1 MIMLGIE
8 KDTLLMMYH
17 TMVRIRLF
25 EQRIMELFQQGRLPG
40 FLHVSIGQEAVPTG
54 VCAHLRT
61 TDYISSTH
69 RGHGDVIAKGARL
82 DRMMAELYGKT
93 TGYCK
98 GKGGSMHI
106 ADLELGILGANGIV
120 GAGIPIATGT
130 ALAFKMRRTDQVAVC
145 FFGDGGTNTGAF
157 HEGLNLA
164 SVWNLPV
171 VFVCENN
178 QFAESTPQ
186 RVHQKIKDV
195 AVRAVAYDIPGE
207 IVDGMDV
214 LEVYRVAGEAIARAR
229 AGGGPTL
236 VECKTY
242 RFHGHYVGDPG
253 TAYRQPEEVE
263 EWKQRDP
270 IPLFARRL
278 VAEGQ
283 VTEAEI
289 TALDDAVQREI
300 EEAIRFAEAS
310 PEPDLEDALHD
321 IYA

>member
-1 MIMLGIE
+1 MLRID
-8 KDTLLMMYH
+8 KDTALKMYH
-17 TMVRIRLF
+17 TMVRIRMF

-54 VCAHLRT
+54 VCAHLRPN
-61 TDYISSTH
+61 DYISSTH

-82 DRMMAELYGKT
+82 DRMMAELYGKK

-145 FFGDGGTNTGAF
+145 FFGDGGSNTGAF

-186 RVHQKIKDV
+186 RVHQKIKDI

-207 IVDGMDV
+207 TVDGMDV

-229 AGGGPTL
+229 AGGGPAL

-242 RFHGHYVGDPG
+242 RFYGHYVGDPG
-253 TAYRQPEEVE
+253 TAYRRPEDVE
-263 EWKQRDP
+263 EWRQRDP
-270 IPLFARRL
+270 IPAFARRL
-278 VAEGQ
+278 VAEG
-283 VTEAEI
+283 VATEAEI
-289 TALDDAVQREI
+289 ESIDGAVRREV
-300 EEAIRFAEAS
+300 EEAIQFAEAS
-310 PEPDLEDALHD
+310 PEPDLEDALQD

>member
-1 MIMLGIE
+1 MLHID
-8 KDTLLMMYH
+8 KNTALQMYQ

-25 EQRIMELFQQGRLPG
+25 EQRIMELFQEGRLPG

-61 TDYISSTH
+61 NDYISSTH

-82 DRMMAELYGKT
+82 DRMMAELYGKK

-130 ALAFKMRRTDQVAVC
+130 ALAFKMRHTDQVAVC
-145 FFGDGGTNTGAF
+145 FFGDGGSNTGAF

-207 IVDGMDV
+207 TVDGMDV
-214 LEVYRVAGEAIARAR
+214 LEVHRAAGEAIARAR
-229 AGGGPTL
+229 AGAGPTL
-236 VECKTY
+236 LECKTY
-242 RFHGHYVGDPG
+242 RFQGHYVGDPG
-253 TAYRQPEEVE
+253 TAYRPAQEVE

-270 IPLFARRL
+270 IPTFAQRV
-278 VAEGQ
+278 VAEG
-283 VTEAEI
+283 VFTAAELQ
-289 TALDDAVQREI
+289 ALDAAVQDEL
-300 EEAIRFAEAS
+300 EDAIQFAEAS
-310 PEPDLEDALHD
+310 PEPDLEDALQD

>member
-1 MIMLGIE
+1 MDIE
-8 KDTLLMMYH
+8 RATLHTMYH

-54 VCAHLRT
+54 VCAHLRPN
-61 TDYISSTH
+61 DYISSTH

-82 DRMMAELYGKT
+82 DRMMAELYGKK

-145 FFGDGGTNTGAF
+145 FFGDGGANTGAF

-164 SVWNLPV
+164 SVWHLPV
-171 VFVCENN
+171 VFVCQNN
-178 QFAESTPQ
+178 QYAESTPQ
-186 RVHQKIKDV
+186 RVHQKIKDI

-207 IVDGMDV
+207 TVDGMDV

-229 AGGGPTL
+229 GGGGPTL
-236 VECKTY
+236 IECKTY
-242 RFHGHYVGDPG
+242 RFYGHYVGDPG
-253 TAYRQPEEVE
+253 TAYRRPEEVE

-270 IPLFARRL
+270 IVAFRRRL
-278 VAEGQ
+278 LAEGMA
-283 VTEAEI
+283 TEAEL
-289 TALDDAVQREI
+289 TAIDAAVQGEL
-300 EEAIRFAEAS
+300 EAAIRFAEAS
-310 PEPDLEDALHD
+310 PEPDPEDALQD

>member
-1 MIMLGIE
+1 
-8 KDTLLMMYH
+8 
-17 TMVRIRLF
+17 
-25 EQRIMELFQQGRLPG
+25 
-40 FLHVSIGQEAVPTG
+40 
-54 VCAHLRT
+54 
-61 TDYISSTH
+61 
-69 RGHGDVIAKGARL
+69 
-82 DRMMAELYGKT
+82 MMAELYGKK

-130 ALAFKMRRTDQVAVC
+130 ALAFKMRHTDQVAVC
-145 FFGDGGTNTGAF
+145 FFGDGGSNTGAF

-186 RVHQKIKDV
+186 RVHQKIKDI
-195 AVRAVAYDIPGE
+195 AVRAMAYDIPGE
-207 IVDGMDV
+207 TVDGMDV
-214 LEVYRVAGEAIARAR
+214 LEVHHAAGEAIARAR

-236 VECKTY
+236 LECKTY
-242 RFHGHYVGDPG
+242 RFQGHYVGDPG
-253 TAYRQPEEVE
+253 TAYRLPQEVE

-270 IPLFARRL
+270 IPTFAHRV
-278 VAEGQ
+278 VAEGL
-283 VTEAEI
+283 TTAAELQAI
-289 TALDDAVQREI
+289 DAAVQREL
-300 EEAIRFAEAS
+300 EDAIQFAEAS
-310 PEPDLEDALHD
+310 PEPDLEDALQD

>member
-1 MIMLGIE
+1 MLRVE
-8 KDTLLMMYH
+8 KETAQKLYY
-17 TMVRIRLF
+17 TMVRIRRF
-25 EQRIMELFQQGRLPG
+25 EERVMQLFQEGRLPG
-40 FLHVSIGQEAVPTG
+40 FLHVSIGQEAVPSG
-54 VCAHLRT
+54 VCAHLRQN
-61 TDYISSTH
+61 DYISSTH
-69 RGHGDVIAKGARL
+69 RGHGHVIAKGARL

-106 ADLELGILGANGIV
+106 ADLDLGILGANGIV
-120 GAGIPIATGT
+120 GAGIPIAAGT
-130 ALAFKMRRTDQVAVC
+130 ALAFRMRRTDQVVAC
-145 FFGDGGTNTGAF
+145 FFGDGGANTGAF

-186 RVHQKIKDV
+186 RVHQKIKDIS
-195 AVRAVAYDIPGE
+195 VRALAYDIPGE
-207 IVDGMDV
+207 TVDGMDV

-242 RFHGHYVGDPG
+242 RFYGHYVGDPG
-253 TAYRQPEEVE
+253 TAYRTPEEVE

-270 IPLFARRL
+270 IPTFAQRL
-278 VAEGQ
+278 LAEGAA
-283 VTEAEI
+283 TEADLQGARE
-289 TALDDAVQREI
+289 AVQREL
-300 EEAIRFAEAS
+300 EEAIQFAEAS
-310 PEPDLEDALHD
+310 PDPDVRDALED
-321 IYA
+321 IYV

>member
-1 MIMLGIE
+1 MLCIDD
-8 KDTLLMMYH
+8 DTLYKLYH
-17 TMVRIRLF
+17 TMLRIRLF

-54 VCAHLRT
+54 VCAHLRAN
-61 TDYISSTH
+61 DYISSTH

-82 DRMMAELYGKT
+82 DRMMAELYGKK

-145 FFGDGGTNTGAF
+145 FFGDGASNTGAF

-171 VFVCENN
+171 VFVCQNN
-178 QFAESTPQ
+178 QYAESTPQ
-186 RVHQKIKDV
+186 RVHQKIKDI

-207 IVDGMDV
+207 TVDGMDV

-236 VECKTY
+236 IECKTY
-242 RFHGHYVGDPG
+242 RFYGHYVGDPG
-253 TAYRQPEEVE
+253 TAYRRPEEVE
-263 EWKQRDP
+263 EWRRRDP
-270 IPLFARRL
+270 IASLARRL
-278 VAEGQ
+278 LAEGKA
-283 VTEAEI
+283 TEAKLQAIE
-289 TALDDAVQREI
+289 AAVQREL

-310 PEPDLEDALHD
+310 PEPDPEEALQD
-321 IYA
+321 VYV

>member
-1 MIMLGIE
+1 MLRID
-8 KDTLLMMYH
+8 KDTALKMYH
-17 TMVRIRLF
+17 TMVRIRMF
-25 EQRIMELFQQGRLPG
+25 EQRIMELFQRGQLPG

-54 VCAHLRT
+54 VCAHLRPN
-61 TDYISSTH
+61 DYISSTH

-82 DRMMAELYGKT
+82 DRMMAELYGKK

-145 FFGDGGTNTGAF
+145 FFGDGSSNTGAF

-186 RVHQKIKDV
+186 RIHQKIKDI

-214 LEVYRVAGEAIARAR
+214 LEVHRVAGEAIARAR

-242 RFHGHYVGDPG
+242 RFQGHYVGDPG
-253 TAYRQPEEVE
+253 TAYRRPEEVD

-270 IPLFARRL
+270 IPTFAQRL
-278 VAEGQ
+278 MAEGDVAE
-283 VTEAEI
+283 VEI
-289 TALDDAVQREI
+289 SAVHAAVEQEI

-310 PEPDLEDALHD
+310 PEPDLEEALQD
-321 IYA
+321 VYA

>member
-1 MIMLGIE
+1 MLRIG
-8 KDTLLMMYH
+8 KDTALKMYQ
-17 TMVRIRLF
+17 TMVRIRMF

-54 VCAHLRT
+54 VCTHLRPN
-61 TDYISSTH
+61 DYISSTH

-82 DRMMAELYGKT
+82 DRMMAELYGKK

-145 FFGDGGTNTGAF
+145 FFGDGGSNTGAF

-186 RVHQKIKDV
+186 RVHQKIKDI

-207 IVDGMDV
+207 TVDGMDV

-229 AGGGPTL
+229 AGGGPAL

-242 RFHGHYVGDPG
+242 RFYGHYVGDPG
-253 TAYRQPEEVE
+253 TAYRRPEDIE
-263 EWKQRDP
+263 EWRQRDP
-270 IPLFARRL
+270 IPAFARRL
-278 VAEGQ
+278 AAEDIA
-283 VTEAEI
+283 TEVEI
-289 TALDDAVQREI
+289 KALDDAVQREV
-300 EEAIRFAEAS
+300 EEAIQFAEAS
-310 PEPDLEDALHD
+310 PEPDLEDALQD

>member
-1 MIMLGIE
+1 
-8 KDTLLMMYH
+8 
-17 TMVRIRLF
+17 
-25 EQRIMELFQQGRLPG
+25 
-40 FLHVSIGQEAVPTG
+40 
-54 VCAHLRT
+54 
-61 TDYISSTH
+61 
-69 RGHGDVIAKGARL
+69 
-82 DRMMAELYGKT
+82 
-93 TGYCK
+93 
-98 GKGGSMHI
+98 MHI

-145 FFGDGGTNTGAF
+145 FFGDGGSNTGAF

-186 RVHQKIKDV
+186 RVHQKIKDI
-195 AVRAVAYDIPGE
+195 AVRSVAYDIPGE
-207 IVDGMDV
+207 TVDGMDV
-214 LEVYRVAGEAIARAR
+214 LEVHRVVGEAVARAR

-242 RFHGHYVGDPG
+242 RFYGHYVGDPG
-253 TAYRQPEEVE
+253 TAYRRPEEIE

-270 IPLFARRL
+270 IPSFARRL
-278 VAEGQ
+278 VAEGMT
-283 VTEAEI
+283 TEAELQAI
-289 TALDDAVQREI
+289 EAAVQREL
-300 EEAIRFAEAS
+300 EDAIQFAEAS
-310 PEPDLEDALHD
+310 PDPDLEEALED

>member
-1 MIMLGIE
+1 MLRID
-8 KDTLLMMYH
+8 KDTALHMYH
-17 TMVRIRLF
+17 TMVRIRMF
-25 EQRIMELFQQGRLPG
+25 EQRIMELFQQGQLPG

-54 VCAHLRT
+54 VCAHLRDR
-61 TDYISSTH
+61 DYISSTH

-82 DRMMAELYGKT
+82 DRMMAELYGKK

-130 ALAFKMRRTDQVAVC
+130 ALAFHMRRTDQVAVC
-145 FFGDGGTNTGAF
+145 FFGDGSTNTGAF

-186 RVHQKIKDV
+186 RVHQKIKDIS
-195 AVRAVAYDIPGE
+195 VRAVAYDIPGE
-207 IVDGMDV
+207 TVDGMDV
-214 LEVYRVAGEAIARAR
+214 LEVHRVAGEAIARAR
-229 AGGGPTL
+229 AGGGPSL

-253 TAYRQPEEVE
+253 TAYRRPEDVE
-263 EWKQRDP
+263 EWRQRDP
-270 IPLFARRL
+270 IPTFARRL
-278 VAEGQ
+278 IAEGAA
-283 VTEAEI
+283 TEGEM
-289 TALDDAVQREI
+289 TALDEAVRREL

-310 PEPDLEDALHD
+310 PEPDLEEALQD

>member
-1 MIMLGIE
+1 MLGIE

-263 EWKQRDP
+263 EWRQRDP
-270 IPLFARRL
+270 IPAFARRL

-289 TALDDAVQREI
+289 TALDDAVQQEI

-310 PEPDLEDALHD
+310 PEPDLEDALQD

>member
-1 MIMLGIE
+1 
-8 KDTLLMMYH
+8 MMDIDKATAHRMYD

-25 EQRIMELFQQGRLPG
+25 EQRITELFQQGRLPG

-54 VCAHLRT
+54 VCAHLRSN
-61 TDYISSTH
+61 DYISSTH

-82 DRMMAELYGKT
+82 DRMMAELYGKK

-145 FFGDGGTNTGAF
+145 FFGDGGANTGAF
-157 HEGLNLA
+157 HEGLNIA

-171 VFVCENN
+171 VFVCQNN
-178 QFAESTPQ
+178 QYAESTPQ
-186 RVHQKIKDV
+186 RVHQKIKDI
-195 AVRAVAYDIPGE
+195 AVRAMAYDVPGE
-207 IVDGMDV
+207 TVDGMDI
-214 LEVYRVAGEAIARAR
+214 LEVYRVAGEAIMRAR

-236 VECKTY
+236 IECKTY
-242 RFHGHYVGDPG
+242 RFYGHYVGDPG
-253 TAYRQPEEVE
+253 TAYRRLEEVE

-270 IPLFARRL
+270 ILGFRRRL
-278 VAEGQ
+278 LAEDMA
-283 VTEAEI
+283 TEAQLTSIDE
-289 TALDDAVQREI
+289 AVRREL
-300 EEAIRFAEAS
+300 EEAIQFAEAS
-310 PEPDLEDALHD
+310 PEPDLEDALQD

>member
-1 MIMLGIE
+1 MLRVDKEI
-8 KDTLLMMYH
+8 LQQIYQ
-17 TMVRIRLF
+17 TMVRIRMF
-25 EQRIMELFQQGRLPG
+25 EERIMGLFQQGRLPG
-40 FLHVSIGQEAVPTG
+40 FLHVSIGQEAVPSA
-54 VCAHLRT
+54 VCAHLRVN
-61 TDYISSTH
+61 DYISSTH

-82 DRMMAELYGKT
+82 DRMMAELYGKK

-106 ADLELGILGANGIV
+106 ADLDLGILGANGIV

-130 ALAFKMRRTDQVAVC
+130 ALAFKMRRTDQVVVC
-145 FFGDGGTNTGAF
+145 FFGDGGANTGAF

-171 VFVCENN
+171 VFVCQNN
-178 QFAESTPQ
+178 QYAESTPQ
-186 RVHQKIKDV
+186 RIHQKIKDIS
-195 AVRAVAYDIPGE
+195 VRALAYDIPGE
-207 IVDGMDV
+207 TVDGMDV

-253 TAYRQPEEVE
+253 TAYRRPEEVE

-270 IPLFARRL
+270 IATLARRL
-278 VAEGQ
+278 LAEGVATQ
-283 VTEAEI
+283 AELEAVHQ
-289 TALDDAVQREI
+289 AVQHEL
-300 EEAIRFAEAS
+300 EEAIKFAEAS
-310 PEPDLEDALHD
+310 PEPDVMEALED
-321 IYA
+321 IYV

>member
-1 MIMLGIE
+1 MLGIDKE
-8 KDTLLMMYH
+8 TSFKMYQ

-25 EQRIMELFQQGRLPG
+25 EQRVMELFQQGRLPG

-54 VCAHLRT
+54 VCAHLRAN
-61 TDYISSTH
+61 DYISSTH

-82 DRMMAELYGKT
+82 DRMMAELYGKK

-145 FFGDGGTNTGAF
+145 FFGDGGSNTGAF

-186 RVHQKIKDV
+186 RVHQKIKDI

-207 IVDGMDV
+207 TVDGMDV
-214 LEVYRVAGEAIARAR
+214 LEVYRVASEAIARAR

-242 RFHGHYVGDPG
+242 RFYGHYVGDPG
-253 TAYRQPEEVE
+253 TAYRRPEEVE
-263 EWKQRDP
+263 EWRQRDP
-270 IPLFARRL
+270 ISVFAGRL
-278 VAEGQ
+278 TAEAMM
-283 VTEAEI
+283 TAAELQAI
-289 TALDDAVQREI
+289 DEAVQRELEDAI
-300 EEAIRFAEAS
+300 EFAEAS
-310 PEPDLEDALHD
+310 PDPDLEDALQD

>member
-1 MIMLGIE
+1 MLHID
-8 KDTLLMMYH
+8 KDIALQMYQ

-25 EQRIMELFQQGRLPG
+25 EQRIMELFQEGRLPG

-54 VCAHLRT
+54 VCAHLRAS
-61 TDYISSTH
+61 DYISSTH

-82 DRMMAELYGKT
+82 DLMMAELYGKK

-145 FFGDGGTNTGAF
+145 FFGDGGSNTGAF

-186 RVHQKIKDV
+186 RVHQKIKDI
-195 AVRAVAYDIPGE
+195 AVRALAYDIPGE
-207 IVDGMDV
+207 TVDGMDV
-214 LEVYRVAGEAIARAR
+214 LEVHRAAGEAIARAR

-236 VECKTY
+236 LECKTY
-242 RFHGHYVGDPG
+242 RFQGHYVGDPG
-253 TAYRQPEEVE
+253 TAYRLPQEVE

-270 IPLFARRL
+270 IPSFAHRV
-278 VAEGQ
+278 VAEGL
-283 VTEAEI
+283 I
-289 TALDDAVQREI
+289 TAAELQAIDAALQREL
-300 EEAIRFAEAS
+300 EDAIQFAEAS
-310 PEPDLEDALHD
+310 PEPDLEDALQD

>member
-1 MIMLGIE
+1 MLRID
-8 KDTLLMMYH
+8 KDTALHMYH
-17 TMVRIRLF
+17 TMVRIRRF
-25 EQRIMELFQQGRLPG
+25 EQRIMELFQQGQLPG

-54 VCAHLRT
+54 VCAHLRD

-82 DRMMAELYGKT
+82 DRMMAELYGKK

-130 ALAFKMRRTDQVAVC
+130 ALAFRMRRTDQVAVC
-145 FFGDGGTNTGAF
+145 FFGDGSTNTGAF

-186 RVHQKIKDV
+186 RVHQKIKDIS
-195 AVRAVAYDIPGE
+195 VRAVAYDSPGE
-207 IVDGMDV
+207 TVDGMDV

-229 AGGGPTL
+229 AGGGPSL

-253 TAYRQPEEVE
+253 TAYRRSEDVE
-263 EWKQRDP
+263 EWRQRDP
-270 IPLFARRL
+270 IPTFARTL
-278 VAEGQ
+278 IAEGVATQ
-283 VTEAEI
+283 AEL
-289 TALDDAVQREI
+289 TALDEAVRGEL

-310 PEPDLEDALHD
+310 PEPDLEDALQD

>member
-1 MIMLGIE
+1 MLAI
-8 KDTLLMMYH
+8 DQATLHKLYH

-54 VCAHLRT
+54 VCAHLRSN
-61 TDYISSTH
+61 DYISSTH

-82 DRMMAELYGKT
+82 DRMMAELYGKK

-145 FFGDGGTNTGAF
+145 FFGDGGANTGAF

-171 VFVCENN
+171 VFVCQNN
-178 QFAESTPQ
+178 QYAESTPQ
-186 RVHQKIKDV
+186 RVHQKIKDI
-195 AVRAVAYDIPGE
+195 AVRAMAYDIPGE
-207 IVDGMDV
+207 TVDGMDV
-214 LEVYRVAGEAIARAR
+214 LEVYRVAGDAVARAR

-242 RFHGHYVGDPG
+242 RFYGHYVGDPG
-253 TAYRQPEEVE
+253 TAYRRPEEVE

-270 IPLFARRL
+270 IATFARRL
-278 VAEGQ
+278 LAEG
-283 VTEAEI
+283 VTTAAELKAI
-289 TALDDAVQREI
+289 EEAVQQEL
-300 EEAIRFAEAS
+300 EAAIRFAETS
-310 PEPDLEDALHD
+310 PEPDLEDALQD
-321 IYA
+321 IYAS

>member
-1 MIMLGIE
+1 MLRID
-8 KDTLLMMYH
+8 KDTALKMYH
-17 TMVRIRLF
+17 TMVRIRMF

-54 VCAHLRT
+54 VCAHLRPN
-61 TDYISSTH
+61 DYISSTH

-82 DRMMAELYGKT
+82 DRMMAELYGKK

-145 FFGDGGTNTGAF
+145 FFGDGGSNTGAF

-186 RVHQKIKDV
+186 RVHQKIKDI

-207 IVDGMDV
+207 TVDGMDV

-229 AGGGPTL
+229 AGGGPAL

-242 RFHGHYVGDPG
+242 RFYGHYVGDPG
-253 TAYRQPEEVE
+253 TAYRRPEDVE
-263 EWKQRDP
+263 EWRQRDP
-270 IPLFARRL
+270 IPAFARRL
-278 VAEGQ
+278 VAEG
-283 VTEAEI
+283 VATEAEI
-289 TALDDAVQREI
+289 ESIDGAVRREV
-300 EEAIRFAEAS
+300 EEAIQFAEAS
-310 PEPDLEDALHD
+310 PEPDLEDALQD
-321 IYA
+321 VYA

>member
-1 MIMLGIE
+1 MLDIDKE
-8 KDTLLMMYH
+8 TLRKLYQ
-17 TMVRIRLF
+17 TMVRIRMF

-54 VCAHLRT
+54 VCAHLRPN
-61 TDYISSTH
+61 DYISSTH
-69 RGHGDVIAKGARL
+69 RGHGDVIAKGASL
-82 DRMMAELYGKT
+82 DRMMAELYGKK

-145 FFGDGGTNTGAF
+145 FFGDGGANTGAF

-171 VFVCENN
+171 VFVCQNN
-178 QFAESTPQ
+178 QYAESTPQ
-186 RVHQKIKDV
+186 RVHQKIKDIS
-195 AVRAVAYDIPGE
+195 VRAMAYDVPSE

-214 LEVYRVAGEAIARAR
+214 LEVYRVAGEAVARAR
-229 AGGGPTL
+229 SGGGPTL

-242 RFHGHYVGDPG
+242 RFYGHYVGDPG
-253 TAYRQPEEVE
+253 TAYRRPEEVDQ
-263 EWKQRDP
+263 WKQRDP
-270 IPLFARRL
+270 IASFSRRL
-278 VAEGQ
+278 LADGLATQAELKA
-283 VTEAEI
+283 VDE
-289 TALDDAVQREI
+289 AVQHEL
-300 EEAIRFAEAS
+300 EAAIHFAEAS
-310 PEPDLEDALHD
+310 PEPELEDALQD

>member
-1 MIMLGIE
+1 MLRIDQE
-8 KDTLLMMYH
+8 TALKMYQ

-54 VCAHLRT
+54 ACAHLRSD
-61 TDYISSTH
+61 DYISSTH

-82 DRMMAELYGKT
+82 DRMMAELYGKK

-145 FFGDGGTNTGAF
+145 FFGDGGSNTGAF

-186 RVHQKIKDV
+186 RVHQKIKDI
-195 AVRAVAYDIPGE
+195 AVRSVAYDIPGE
-207 IVDGMDV
+207 TVDGMDV
-214 LEVYRVAGEAIARAR
+214 LEVHRVVGEAVARAR

-242 RFHGHYVGDPG
+242 RFYGHYVGDPG
-253 TAYRQPEEVE
+253 TAYRRPEEIE

-270 IPLFARRL
+270 IPSFARRL
-278 VAEGQ
+278 VAEGMT
-283 VTEAEI
+283 TEAELQAI
-289 TALDDAVQREI
+289 EAAVQREL
-300 EEAIRFAEAS
+300 EDAIQFAEAS
-310 PEPDLEDALHD
+310 PDPDLEEALED

>member
-1 MIMLGIE
+1 MLRI
-8 KDTLLMMYH
+8 DTRTSLTMYQ

-54 VCAHLRT
+54 VCAHLRP

-82 DRMMAELYGKT
+82 DRMMAELYGKK

-130 ALAFKMRRTDQVAVC
+130 ALAFKMRRSDQVAVC
-145 FFGDGGTNTGAF
+145 FFGDGGSNTGAF

-186 RVHQKIKDV
+186 RVHQKIKDI

-207 IVDGMDV
+207 TVDGMDV
-214 LEVYRVAGEAIARAR
+214 LEVYRVAGEAIDRAR

-253 TAYRQPEEVE
+253 TAYRRPDEVE

-270 IPLFARRL
+270 IPSFAHRL
-278 VAEGQ
+278 VAEGMA
-283 VTEAEI
+283 TEAALH
-289 TALDDAVQREI
+289 ALDAAVQREL
-300 EEAIRFAEAS
+300 EDAIQFAEAS
-310 PEPDLEDALHD
+310 PEPDLEDALQD

>member
-1 MIMLGIE
+1 MLHTD
-8 KDTLLMMYH
+8 KDTALKMYQ

-40 FLHVSIGQEAVPTG
+40 FLHLSIGQEAVPTG
-54 VCAHLRT
+54 VCAHLRPN
-61 TDYISSTH
+61 DYISSTH

-82 DRMMAELYGKT
+82 DRMMAELYGKS

-145 FFGDGGTNTGAF
+145 FFGDGGSNTGAF

-186 RVHQKIKDV
+186 RVHQKIKDI
-195 AVRAVAYDIPGE
+195 AVRALAYDIPGE
-207 IVDGMDV
+207 TVDGMDV

-242 RFHGHYVGDPG
+242 RFYGHYVGDPG
-253 TAYRQPEEVE
+253 TAYRPLAEVE

-270 IPLFARRL
+270 IPTFAHRL
-278 VAEGQ
+278 VAEGMT
-283 VTEAEI
+283 TEAELQTI
-289 TALDDAVQREI
+289 DEAVQRDLED
-300 EEAIRFAEAS
+300 AIQFAEAS
-310 PEPDLEDALHD
+310 PEPDLEEALRD

>member
-310 PEPDLEDALHD
+310 PEPDLEDALQD

>member
-1 MIMLGIE
+1 MMDIE
-8 KDTLLMMYH
+8 RATLHTMYH

-54 VCAHLRT
+54 VCAHLRPN
-61 TDYISSTH
+61 DYISSTH

-82 DRMMAELYGKT
+82 DRMMAELYGKK

-145 FFGDGGTNTGAF
+145 FFGDGGANTGAF

-164 SVWNLPV
+164 SVWHLPV
-171 VFVCENN
+171 VFVCQNN
-178 QFAESTPQ
+178 QYAESTPQ
-186 RVHQKIKDV
+186 RVHQKIKDI

-207 IVDGMDV
+207 TVDGMDV

-229 AGGGPTL
+229 GGGGPTL
-236 VECKTY
+236 IECKTY
-242 RFHGHYVGDPG
+242 RFYGHYVGDPG
-253 TAYRQPEEVE
+253 TAYRRPEEVE

-270 IPLFARRL
+270 IVAFRRRL
-278 VAEGQ
+278 LAEGMA
-283 VTEAEI
+283 TEAEL
-289 TALDDAVQREI
+289 TAIDAAVQGEL
-300 EEAIRFAEAS
+300 EAAIRFAEAS
-310 PEPDLEDALHD
+310 PEPDPEDALQD

>member
-1 MIMLGIE
+1 MTMLPID
-8 KDTLLMMYH
+8 KDTALKMYQTMM
-17 TMVRIRLF
+17 RIRMF
-25 EQRIMELFQQGRLPG
+25 EQRIMELFQQGQLPG

-54 VCAHLRT
+54 VCAHLRPN
-61 TDYISSTH
+61 DYISSTH

-82 DRMMAELYGKT
+82 DRMMAELYGKK

-130 ALAFKMRRTDQVAVC
+130 ALAFTMRRTDQVAVC
-145 FFGDGGTNTGAF
+145 FFGDGSTNTGAF
-157 HEGLNLA
+157 HEGMNLA

-186 RVHQKIKDV
+186 RVHQKIKDIS
-195 AVRAVAYDIPGE
+195 VRALSYDIPGE
-207 IVDGMDV
+207 TVDGMDV

-242 RFHGHYVGDPG
+242 RFYGHYVGDPG
-253 TAYRQPEEVE
+253 TAYRRTEDVE

-270 IPLFARRL
+270 IPTFARRL
-278 VAEGQ
+278 VAEGMA
-283 VTEAEI
+283 TEAEI
-289 TALDDAVQREI
+289 KVIDEAVRGEL
-300 EEAIRFAEAS
+300 EEAIQFAQTS
-310 PEPDLEDALHD
+310 PEPDLEDALED
-321 IYA
+321 IYV

>member
-1 MIMLGIE
+1 MLRMD
-8 KDTLLMMYH
+8 KDTALKMYQ
-17 TMVRIRLF
+17 TMVRIRTF

-40 FLHVSIGQEAVPTG
+40 FLHVSIGQEAVPAG
-54 VCAHLRT
+54 VCAHLRS

-82 DRMMAELYGKT
+82 DRMMAELYGKK

-145 FFGDGGTNTGAF
+145 FFGDGGSNTGAF

-186 RVHQKIKDV
+186 RVHQKIKDI

-207 IVDGMDV
+207 TVDGMDV

-229 AGGGPTL
+229 TGGGPTL

-242 RFHGHYVGDPG
+242 RFYGHYVGDPG
-253 TAYRQPEEVE
+253 TAYRQSEDVE
-263 EWKQRDP
+263 EWKRRDP
-270 IPLFARRL
+270 IPTFARRL
-278 VAEGQ
+278 VAEDMA
-283 VTEAEI
+283 TEAEI
-289 TALDDAVQREI
+289 KVIDSELQREL
-300 EEAIRFAEAS
+300 EEAIQFAEAS
-310 PEPDLEDALHD
+310 PEPDLEDALED

>member
-1 MIMLGIE
+1 MMLDIA
-8 KDTLLMMYH
+8 KATLHNMYH
-17 TMVRIRLF
+17 TMMRIRLF

-54 VCAHLRT
+54 VCAHLRGN
-61 TDYISSTH
+61 DYISSTH

-82 DRMMAELYGKT
+82 DRMMAELYGKK

-145 FFGDGGTNTGAF
+145 FFGDGGANTGAF

-171 VFVCENN
+171 VFVCQNN
-178 QFAESTPQ
+178 QYAESTPQ
-186 RVHQKIKDV
+186 RVHQKIKDI
-195 AVRAVAYDIPGE
+195 AVRAMAYDIPAE
-207 IVDGMDV
+207 TLDGMDV
-214 LEVYRVAGEAIARAR
+214 REVYRAAGEAIARAR
-229 AGGGPTL
+229 GDGGPTL
-236 VECKTY
+236 IECKTY

-253 TAYRQPEEVE
+253 TAYRRPEEVE
-263 EWKQRDP
+263 EWRQRDP
-270 IPLFARRL
+270 IVTFKRRL
-278 VAEGQ
+278 LTEGLA
-283 VTEAEI
+283 TEAELN
-289 TALDDAVQREI
+289 AVDEAVQREL
-300 EEAIRFAEAS
+300 EEAVQFAEAS
-310 PEPDLEDALHD
+310 PEPDLEDALQD

>member
-1 MIMLGIE
+1 MLRID
-8 KDTLLMMYH
+8 KDTALKMYH
-17 TMVRIRLF
+17 TMVRIRMF

-54 VCAHLRT
+54 VCAHLRPN
-61 TDYISSTH
+61 DYISSTH

-82 DRMMAELYGKT
+82 DRMMAELYGKK

-145 FFGDGGTNTGAF
+145 FFGDGGSNTGAF

-186 RVHQKIKDV
+186 RVHQKIKDI

-207 IVDGMDV
+207 TVDGMDV

-229 AGGGPTL
+229 SGGGPAL

-242 RFHGHYVGDPG
+242 RFYGHYVGDPG
-253 TAYRQPEEVE
+253 TAYRRPEDIE
-263 EWKQRDP
+263 EWRQRDP
-270 IPLFARRL
+270 IPAFARRL
-278 VAEGQ
+278 VAEG
-283 VTEAEI
+283 VATEAEI
-289 TALDDAVQREI
+289 ESIDGTVRREV
-300 EEAIRFAEAS
+300 EEAIQFAEAS
-310 PEPDLEDALHD
+310 PEPDLEDALQD

>member
-1 MIMLGIE
+1 MLRIDQE
-8 KDTLLMMYH
+8 TALKMYQ

-54 VCAHLRT
+54 ACAHLRPD
-61 TDYISSTH
+61 DYISSTH

-82 DRMMAELYGKT
+82 DRMMAELYGKK

-145 FFGDGGTNTGAF
+145 FFGDGGSNTGAF

-186 RVHQKIKDV
+186 RVHQKIKDI
-195 AVRAVAYDIPGE
+195 AVRSVAYDIPGE
-207 IVDGMDV
+207 TVDGMDV
-214 LEVYRVAGEAIARAR
+214 LEVHRVVGEAVARAR

-242 RFHGHYVGDPG
+242 RFYGHYVGDPG
-253 TAYRQPEEVE
+253 TAYRRPEEIE

-270 IPLFARRL
+270 IPSFARRL
-278 VAEGQ
+278 VAEGMT
-283 VTEAEI
+283 TEAELQAI
-289 TALDDAVQREI
+289 EAAVQREL
-300 EEAIRFAEAS
+300 EDAIQFAEAS
-310 PEPDLEDALHD
+310 PDPDLEEALED

>member
-1 MIMLGIE
+1 MLRVE
-8 KDTLLMMYH
+8 KETLHRMYH
-17 TMVRIRLF
+17 TMVRIRMF
-25 EQRIMELFQQGRLPG
+25 EERIMDLFQQGRLPG

-54 VCAHLRT
+54 VCAHLRPN
-61 TDYISSTH
+61 DYISSTH

-106 ADLELGILGANGIV
+106 ADLDLGILGANGIV

-130 ALAFKMRRTDQVAVC
+130 ALAFNMRRTDQVVVC
-145 FFGDGGTNTGAF
+145 FFGDGAANTGAF

-171 VFVCENN
+171 VFVCQNN
-178 QFAESTPQ
+178 QYAESTPQ
-186 RVHQKIKDV
+186 RIHQKIKDIS
-195 AVRAVAYDIPGE
+195 VRALAYDIPGE
-207 IVDGMDV
+207 TIDGMDV
-214 LEVYRVAGEAIARAR
+214 LEVYRVAGEAIVRAR

-253 TAYRQPEEVE
+253 TAYRRPEEVE
-263 EWKQRDP
+263 EWKQRDA
-270 IPLFARRL
+270 IATFAQRL
-278 VAEGQ
+278 VTEGMA
-283 VTEAEI
+283 TEADFK
-289 TALDDAVQREI
+289 AVRASVQRELD
-300 EEAIRFAEAS
+300 EAIQFAEAS
-310 PEPDLEDALHD
+310 PDPDVREALED
-321 IYA
+321 IYV